1 MGAYMGK
8 RLPALLLLV
17 GTATVADPA
26 PFGLVIGTSTQGE
39 AGTRY
44 ALHHLGQSSLT
55 GGDVFDL
62 DPRQLP
68 LPGIERV
75 RVVFGQDRILLGV
88 LAELPRNRFAEIE
101 DHLAA
106 RYHLEQSATSP
117 SGARLTQLIDGNTEI
132 TLRAPADATSLRLD
146 YVHRRLLDAA
156 DAQAAGAARK
166 RLAEAENL

>member
-1 MGAYMGK
+1 MDKLLA
-8 RLPALLLLV
+8 ALLLLASA
-17 GTATVADPA
+17 TTVADPA

-39 AGTRY
+39 VGTRY

-68 LPGIERV
+68 ISGIERV

-88 LAELPRNRFAEIE
+88 LAELPRGRFTEIE

-106 RYHLEQSATSP
+106 RYHLERRASNPT
-117 SGARLTQLIDGNTEI
+117 GARLTRLIDGDTEI

-156 DAQAAGAARK
+156 DARVAGAARK